1 MHDLL
6 KPVHERTLLRIA
18 HGDAATDVIEDVC
31 RAFERL
37 VGGIAGVTIL
47 DHARQVFEH
56 AVFPSLALDYGR
68 ALEGIAVADKPG
80 TCALAVAEGET
91 VECPDVA
98 ADERF
103 SAEWKALSLRHGLRA
118 LISIPAMNR
127 DRHALGTFVVGHAPE
142 APLGAM
148 QRELADE
155 FAALCGV
162 VLAYRQTQLRH
173 ALVAG
178 ELQHLRAAIEQ
189 AGDPGQPGEDAAPA
203 AAVRAALARTRG
215 PAGA

>member
-1 MHDLL
+1 MHDFL
-6 KPVHERTLLRIA
+6 KPIHERTLARIA
-18 HGDAATDVIEDVC
+18 HGDAAADIVEDVC

-47 DHARQVFEH
+47 DHGSKVFES
-56 AVFPSLALDYGR
+56 AVFPSLSADYGR

-80 TCALAVAEGET
+80 SCALAVADGKT

-103 SAEWKALSLRHGLRA
+103 SAAWKALSLRHGLRA
-118 LISIPAMNR
+118 VISIPAMDR
-127 DRHALGTFVVGHAPE
+127 DGLALGTFVVGYAPE

-148 QRELADE
+148 QRALAEE
-155 FAALCGV
+155 FAVLCGL
-162 VLAYRQTQLRH
+162 VLAYRRTQIGH

-178 ELQHLRAAIEQ
+178 ELQHLRAALDQ
-189 AGDPGQPGEDAAPA
+189 AGFPPGGDAAHA
-203 AAVRAALARTRG
+203 AGIRDALARTPRP
-215 PAGA
+215 PAP